1 MTSSEL
7 VIDHLS
13 ALRECDFIDVLVHC
27 SREVTFFRAAFHFA
41 IVMFQE
47 LTQILLKPKEQRV
60 FPLTVNFLSLC
71 DSNPVIAHTL
81 FQQPRT
87 TLDSLDQ
94 ACAPAQRRVLED
106 DGSVETMCVKPA
118 VRVRLEDLF
127 YVNQNRL
134 RCGIGDLNCEQIG
147 RLLSFECTV
156 VKTGELK
163 VIGSGQPSLCPNCNT
178 K

>member
-7 VIDHLS
+7 VSDDLS
-13 ALRECDFIDVLVHC
+13 ARRECDFVDVLVNC
-27 SREVTFFRAAFHFA
+27 SHEVTFFRASFHFA
-41 IVMFQE
+41 IVVFQE
-47 LTQILLKPKEQRV
+47 LIQILLKPKEQRV
-60 FPLTVNFLSLC
+60 FPLTVNFISLC

-94 ACAPAQRRVLED
+94 ACAPAQRRLLEA

-127 YVNQNRL
+127 YVNQEGL
-134 RCGIGDLNCEQIG
+134 RSGIGDLSCEQIG

-163 VIGSGQPSLCPNCNT
+163 VIGSGQATLCPNCNT